1 MEPLEPAQVRAVL
14 SNELG
19 SWQLDGDAIVR
30 ELRFDGFREAIA
42 FIVRLADVADAANH
56 HPELTN
62 VYSRVTVRL
71 TTHDAGGVTEKDLA
85 LAREVEALV
94 AA

>member
-1 MEPLEPAQVRAVL
+1 MEPLEPAQVRAAL
-14 SNELG
+14 EADLG
-19 SWQLDGDAIVR
+19 AWRLDGDAIVR
-30 ELRFDGFREAIA
+30 ELRFDGFRPAID
-42 FIVRLADVADAANH
+42 FIVRLADAADAANH

-85 LAREVEALV
+85 LAREIDALV
-94 AA
+94 DA

>member
-1 MEPLEPAQVRAVL
+1 MDISDDATVERSLTE
-14 SNELG
+14 
-19 SWQLDGDAIVR
+19 LDGWRRDGDGIVR
-30 ELRFDGFREAIA
+30 DLRFDGFRSAIA
-42 FIVRLADVADAANH
+42 FIVRVADLADAANH

-71 TTHDAGGVTEKDLA
+71 TSHDAGGITSKDLD
-85 LAREVEALV
+85 LARAIDGVV